1 MPTRTR
7 AAAALAMRPNSDA
20 EMEDEQEL
28 IDVGEEEAES
38 GADVE
43 ESEEGEDAIND
54 SDDDQDEIQSDEE
67 PENEV
72 EEDEELS
79 SAAPRLKIKL
89 KLPTQPVLSS
99 GNATPVRGVGSS
111 PTKSR
116 RYRPIGAWLTGQDP
130 ISHFIQQIVPESEE
144 ETGEGASSD
153 VSEEVPVTSRS
164 ATGTPSYGTRP
175 MTTRQAVLASVV
187 GSHHV
192 SLDEGS
198 RSKKQPLNETEL
210 ALRRE
215 ETARKRKNITEKKLE
230 DEKAET
236 INRLLKRQSRPRN
249 RRTNADTAPQEV
261 GEDGEGDEAAEGV
274 PLANEEVI
282 KPVMYRWLSTSRV
295 PAINAES
302 ATDKRMAITFS
313 VPTIVEIPSVSDK
326 GDLPIP
332 APAIC
337 AVEGCGAA
345 RKYKLVRNSA
355 LGACGMPHLKVLEE
369 RKGTT
374 K

>member
-7 AAAALAMRPNSDA
+7 AAAALAMRVNSDA

-43 ESEEGEDAIND
+43 ESEEGEDND

-67 PENEV
+67 PENEA

-116 RYRPIGAWLTGQDP
+116 RYRP
-130 ISHFIQQIVPESEE
+130 IVPESEE

-274 PLANEEVI
+274 PIANEEVI

-313 VPTIVEIPSVSDK
+313 VPTIVEIPPVSER

-332 APAIC
+332 VPAIC

-369 RKGTT
+369 RKGTR
-374 K
+374 KLMG